1 MTDHQTNN
9 SGRRVGIFVDVAN
22 VFYASLDAGR
32 EIDYPTLL
40 AHAIEGRELVRAYA
54 YTGLDPENEAQK
66 KFHRFLG
73 ESGYRVVA
81 KEVRRFKDGAM
92 KANLDIELVV
102 DLMRLAPRLD
112 VAVIVAGDG
121 DYAPAIRAIMD
132 MGVRV
137 EVICF
142 RHNTSKD
149 LLEVAD
155 SFEELTEVA
164 TVAGRSNRNSSAP
177 KKETAATNPS
187 RRPGSRRRPV
197 GAPPPGQLA
206 RRSGRPPAA
215 PAPGQPARRSGR
227 AEDAPR
233 RPRLDKAA

>member
-1 MTDHQTNN
+1 MNREHQAAN

-22 VFYASLDAGR
+22 IFYASLDAER
-32 EIDYPTLL
+32 EIDYPALL
-40 AHAIEGRELVRAYA
+40 AHTTKGRELVRAYA

-66 KFHRFLG
+66 KFHRFLS

-81 KEVRRFKDGAM
+81 KEVRRFRDGAM

-142 RHNTSKD
+142 RRNTSKD
-149 LLEVAD
+149 LLDVAD
-155 SFEELTEVA
+155 FFEEISEIA
-164 TVAGRSNRNSSAP
+164 TVKGRSNRSSAP
-177 KKETAATNPS
+177 KKETAATNPA
-187 RRPGSRRRPV
+187 RRETLSRRRT
-197 GAPPPGQLA
+197 A
-206 RRSGRPPAA
+206 GRAA
-215 PAPGQPARRSGR
+215 PAR
-227 AEDAPR
+227 R
-233 RPRLDKAA
+233 RPRG

>member
-1 MTDHQTNN
+1 MNREHQTAT

-22 VFYASLDAGR
+22 IFYASLDAER
-32 EIDYPTLL
+32 EIDYPALL
-40 AHAIEGRELVRAYA
+40 AHTTKGRELVRAYA

-142 RHNTSKD
+142 RRNTSKD
-149 LLEVAD
+149 LLDVAD
-155 SFEELTEVA
+155 SFEEISEIA
-164 TVAGRSNRNSSAP
+164 TVKGRSNRSSAP
-177 KKETAATNPS
+177 KKETAATNPA
-187 RRPGSRRRPV
+187 RRETLSRRRT
-197 GAPPPGQLA
+197 A
-206 RRSGRPPAA
+206 GRAA
-215 PAPGQPARRSGR
+215 PAR
-227 AEDAPR
+227 R
-233 RPRLDKAA
+233 RPRA

>member
-1 MTDHQTNN
+1 MNREHQTAT

-22 VFYASLDAGR
+22 IFYASLDAER
-32 EIDYPTLL
+32 EIDYPALL
-40 AHAIEGRELVRAYA
+40 AHTTKGRELVRAYA

-142 RHNTSKD
+142 RRNTSKD
-149 LLEVAD
+149 LLDVAD
-155 SFEELTEVA
+155 SFEEISEIA
-164 TVAGRSNRNSSAP
+164 TVKGRSNRSSAP
-177 KKETAATNPS
+177 KKETAATNPA
-187 RRPGSRRRPV
+187 RRETLSRRRT
-197 GAPPPGQLA
+197 A
-206 RRSGRPPAA
+206 GRAA
-215 PAPGQPARRSGR
+215 PAR
-227 AEDAPR
+227 R
-233 RPRLDKAA
+233 RPRG

>member
-1 MTDHQTNN
+1 MTQHEHN

-40 AHAIEGRELVRAYA
+40 AHTTRGRELVRAYA

-66 KFHRFLG
+66 KFHRFLTD
-73 ESGYRVVA
+73 SGYRVVA
-81 KEVRRFKDGAM
+81 KEVRRFRDGAM

-121 DYAPAIRAIMD
+121 DYAPAIRAITE

-142 RHNTSKD
+142 RRNTSKD

-164 TVAGRSNRNSSAP
+164 TVAGRANRSSAP
-177 KKETAATNPS
+177 AKETAATNPA
-187 RRPGSRRRPV
+187 RREAADRRRLR
-197 GAPPPGQLA
+197 GAARGA
-206 RRSGRPPAA
+206 ERAGRRSDSSVALPPRPRRRRTSRGGQPPAE
-215 PAPGQPARRSGR
+215 R
-227 AEDAPR
+227 AA
-233 RPRLDKAA
+233 

>member
-1 MTDHQTNN
+1 MNREHQTAT

-22 VFYASLDAGR
+22 IFYASLDAER
-32 EIDYPTLL
+32 EIDYPALL
-40 AHAIEGRELVRAYA
+40 AHTTKGRELVRAYA

-142 RHNTSKD
+142 RRNTSKD
-149 LLEVAD
+149 LLDVAD
-155 SFEELTEVA
+155 SFEEISEIA
-164 TVAGRSNRNSSAP
+164 TVKGRSNRSSAP
-177 KKETAATNPS
+177 KKETAATNPA
-187 RRPGSRRRPV
+187 RRETLSRRRT
-197 GAPPPGQLA
+197 A
-206 RRSGRPPAA
+206 GRAA
-215 PAPGQPARRSGR
+215 PARRQPRG
-227 AEDAPR
+227 
-233 RPRLDKAA
+233 

>member
-1 MTDHQTNN
+1 MNREHQTAT

-22 VFYASLDAGR
+22 IFYASLDAER
-32 EIDYPTLL
+32 EIDYPALL
-40 AHAIEGRELVRAYA
+40 AHTTKGRELVRAYA

-142 RHNTSKD
+142 RRNTSKD
-149 LLEVAD
+149 LLDVAD
-155 SFEELTEVA
+155 SFEEISEIA
-164 TVAGRSNRNSSAP
+164 TVKGRSNRSSAP
-177 KKETAATNPS
+177 KKETAATNPT
-187 RRPGSRRRPV
+187 RRETLSRRRT
-197 GAPPPGQLA
+197 A
-206 RRSGRPPAA
+206 GRAA
-215 PAPGQPARRSGR
+215 PAR
-227 AEDAPR
+227 R
-233 RPRLDKAA
+233 RPRG

>member
-1 MTDHQTNN
+1 MNREHQTAT

-22 VFYASLDAGR
+22 IFYASLDAER
-32 EIDYPTLL
+32 EIDYPALL
-40 AHAIEGRELVRAYA
+40 AHTTKGRELVRAYA

-142 RHNTSKD
+142 RRNTSKD
-149 LLEVAD
+149 LLDVAD
-155 SFEELTEVA
+155 SFEEISEIA
-164 TVAGRSNRNSSAP
+164 TVKGRSNRSSAP
-177 KKETAATNPS
+177 KKETAATNPA
-187 RRPGSRRRPV
+187 RRETLSRRR
-197 GAPPPGQLA
+197 AA
-206 RRSGRPPAA
+206 GRAA
-215 PAPGQPARRSGR
+215 PAR
-227 AEDAPR
+227 R
-233 RPRLDKAA
+233 RPRA

>member
-1 MTDHQTNN
+1 MNREHQTAT

-22 VFYASLDAGR
+22 IFYASLDAER
-32 EIDYPTLL
+32 EIDYPALL
-40 AHAIEGRELVRAYA
+40 AHTTKGRELVRAYA

-121 DYAPAIRAIMD
+121 DYAPAIRALMD

-142 RHNTSKD
+142 RRNTSKD
-149 LLEVAD
+149 LLDVAD
-155 SFEELTEVA
+155 SFEEISEIA
-164 TVAGRSNRNSSAP
+164 TVKGRSNRSSAP
-177 KKETAATNPS
+177 KKETAATNPA
-187 RRPGSRRRPV
+187 RRETLSRRRT
-197 GAPPPGQLA
+197 A
-206 RRSGRPPAA
+206 GRAA
-215 PAPGQPARRSGR
+215 PAR
-227 AEDAPR
+227 R
-233 RPRLDKAA
+233 RPRG

>member
-1 MTDHQTNN
+1 MNREHQTAT

-22 VFYASLDAGR
+22 IFYASLDAER
-32 EIDYPTLL
+32 EIDYPALL
-40 AHAIEGRELVRAYA
+40 AHTTKGRELVRAYA

-142 RHNTSKD
+142 RRNTSKD
-149 LLEVAD
+149 LLDVAD
-155 SFEELTEVA
+155 SFEEISESA
-164 TVAGRSNRNSSAP
+164 TVKGRSNRSSAP
-177 KKETAATNPS
+177 KKETAATNPA
-187 RRPGSRRRPV
+187 RRETLSRRRT
-197 GAPPPGQLA
+197 A
-206 RRSGRPPAA
+206 GRAA
-215 PAPGQPARRSGR
+215 PAR
-227 AEDAPR
+227 R
-233 RPRLDKAA
+233 RPRG

>member
-1 MTDHQTNN
+1 MTQHEHN

-32 EIDYPTLL
+32 EIDYPALL
-40 AHAIEGRELVRAYA
+40 AHTTSGRELVRAYA

-66 KFHRFLG
+66 KFHRFLAD
-73 ESGYRVVA
+73 SGYRVVA
-81 KEVRRFKDGAM
+81 KEVRRFRDGAM

-121 DYAPAIRAIMD
+121 DYAPAIRAITE

-142 RHNTSKD
+142 RRNTSKD

-164 TVAGRSNRNSSAP
+164 TVAGRGNRSAAP
-177 KKETAATNPS
+177 KKETAATNPARREAAERRRARGES
-187 RRPGSRRRPV
+187 RGRERAAGRGTPQPARPARTRRRRPV
-197 GAPPPGQLA
+197 EGARAPLD
-206 RRSGRPPAA
+206 RAA
-215 PAPGQPARRSGR
+215 
-227 AEDAPR
+227 
-233 RPRLDKAA
+233 

>member
-1 MTDHQTNN
+1 MNREHQTAT

-22 VFYASLDAGR
+22 IFYASLDAER
-32 EIDYPTLL
+32 EIDYPALL
-40 AHAIEGRELVRAYA
+40 AHTTKGRELVRAYA

-142 RHNTSKD
+142 RRNTSKD
-149 LLEVAD
+149 LLDVAD
-155 SFEELTEVA
+155 SFEEISEIA
-164 TVAGRSNRNSSAP
+164 TVKGRSNRSSAP
-177 KKETAATNPS
+177 KKETAATNPA
-187 RRPGSRRRPV
+187 RRETLRRRRAAGRAAPARRRP
-197 GAPPPGQLA
+197 
-206 RRSGRPPAA
+206 
-215 PAPGQPARRSGR
+215 R
-227 AEDAPR
+227 A
-233 RPRLDKAA
+233 

>member
-1 MTDHQTNN
+1 MNREHQTTT

-22 VFYASLDAGR
+22 IFYASLDAER
-32 EIDYPTLL
+32 EIDYPALL
-40 AHAIEGRELVRAYA
+40 AHTTKGRELVRAYA

-66 KFHRFLG
+66 KFHRFLS

-121 DYAPAIRAIMD
+121 DYAPAIRAIME

-142 RHNTSKD
+142 RRNTSKD
-149 LLEVAD
+149 LLDVAD
-155 SFEELTEVA
+155 SFEEISEIA
-164 TVAGRSNRNSSAP
+164 TVKGRSNRNSAP
-177 KKETAATNPS
+177 KKETSATNPA
-187 RRPGSRRRPV
+187 RRETLSRRRT
-197 GAPPPGQLA
+197 A
-206 RRSGRPPAA
+206 GRAA
-215 PAPGQPARRSGR
+215 PAR
-227 AEDAPR
+227 R
-233 RPRLDKAA
+233 RPRG

>member
-1 MTDHQTNN
+1 MNREHQTAT

-22 VFYASLDAGR
+22 IFYASLDAER
-32 EIDYPTLL
+32 EIDYPALL
-40 AHAIEGRELVRAYA
+40 AHTTKGRELVRAYA

-121 DYAPAIRAIMD
+121 DYAPAIRAIME

-142 RHNTSKD
+142 RRNTSKD
-149 LLEVAD
+149 LLDVAD
-155 SFEELTEVA
+155 SFEEISEIA
-164 TVAGRSNRNSSAP
+164 TVKGRSNRSSAP
-177 KKETAATNPS
+177 KKETAATNPA
-187 RRPGSRRRPV
+187 RRETLSRRRT
-197 GAPPPGQLA
+197 A
-206 RRSGRPPAA
+206 GRAA
-215 PAPGQPARRSGR
+215 PAR
-227 AEDAPR
+227 R
-233 RPRLDKAA
+233 RPRG

>member
-1 MTDHQTNN
+1 MNREHQAAN

-22 VFYASLDAGR
+22 IFYASLDAER
-32 EIDYPTLL
+32 EIDYPALL
-40 AHAIEGRELVRAYA
+40 AHTTKGRELVRAYA

-66 KFHRFLG
+66 KFHRFLS

-81 KEVRRFKDGAM
+81 KEVRRFRDGAM

-142 RHNTSKD
+142 RRNTSKD
-149 LLEVAD
+149 LLDVAD
-155 SFEELTEVA
+155 SFEEISEIA
-164 TVAGRSNRNSSAP
+164 TVKGRSNRSSAP
-177 KKETAATNPS
+177 KKETAATNPA
-187 RRPGSRRRPV
+187 RRETLSRRRT
-197 GAPPPGQLA
+197 A
-206 RRSGRPPAA
+206 GRAA
-215 PAPGQPARRSGR
+215 PAR
-227 AEDAPR
+227 R
-233 RPRLDKAA
+233 RPRG

>member
-1 MTDHQTNN
+1 MNREHQTAT

-22 VFYASLDAGR
+22 IFYASLDAER
-32 EIDYPTLL
+32 EIDYPALL
-40 AHAIEGRELVRAYA
+40 AHTTKGRELVRAYA

-142 RHNTSKD
+142 RRNTSKD
-149 LLEVAD
+149 LLDVAD
-155 SFEELTEVA
+155 SFEEISEIA
-164 TVAGRSNRNSSAP
+164 TVKGRSNRSSAP
-177 KKETAATNPS
+177 KKETAATNPA
-187 RRPGSRRRPV
+187 RRETLSRRRT
-197 GAPPPGQLA
+197 A
-206 RRSGRPPAA
+206 GRAA
-215 PAPGQPARRSGR
+215 PARQ
-227 AEDAPR
+227 
-233 RPRLDKAA
+233 RPRG

>member
-1 MTDHQTNN
+1 MNREHQTAT

-22 VFYASLDAGR
+22 IFYASLDAER
-32 EIDYPTLL
+32 EIYYPALL
-40 AHAIEGRELVRAYA
+40 AHTTKGRELVRAYA

-142 RHNTSKD
+142 RRNTSKD
-149 LLEVAD
+149 LLDVAD
-155 SFEELTEVA
+155 SFEEISEIA
-164 TVAGRSNRNSSAP
+164 TVKGRSNRSSAP
-177 KKETAATNPS
+177 KKETAATNPA
-187 RRPGSRRRPV
+187 RRETLSRRRT
-197 GAPPPGQLA
+197 A
-206 RRSGRPPAA
+206 GRAA
-215 PAPGQPARRSGR
+215 PAR
-227 AEDAPR
+227 R
-233 RPRLDKAA
+233 RPRG